1 MAPMPMQGP
10 GVVVAVEVAVAATTA
25 VSVAV
30 VVTVGVA
37 VAVATAVSAAVAVA
51 VLVTMGMTTAVAV
64 PVVPEMSNP
73 ARFVVAV
80 VSPPMVNSCPAL
92 GETGTPP
99 GDPCRA
105 RTDRR
110 ESISYSVVELAP
122 ATLLV

>member
-1 MAPMPMQGP
+1 MAPMPIPGP
-10 GVVVAVEVAVAATTA
+10 GGVVAVGGAVAEAAA
-25 VSVAV
+25 VSAAV

-37 VAVATAVSAAVAVA
+37 GADARAGVVREAY
-51 VLVTMGMTTAVAV
+51 AV
-64 PVVPEMSNP
+64 PGVPEMSNP